1 MDRCGIDD
9 ARAAL
14 VHVCASGRSRACYAA
29 WKRKHCA
36 VGLASAHCSVYLHKL
51 SPFLS
56 RPNMSASTVSSYDGE
71 RRKPKGAVLF
81 TGTLY
86 MAKGSYTRV
95 ASHHAITLESTDVRE
110 YT

>member
-9 ARAAL
+9 ARAAH
-14 VHVCASGRSRACYAA
+14 VHVCARVDHVHVMLLGNVNN
-29 WKRKHCA
+29 CA
-36 VGLASAHCSVYLHKL
+36 VGLASAHCGVYLHKL

>member
-1 MDRCGIDD
+1 
-9 ARAAL
+9 
-14 VHVCASGRSRACYAA
+14 
-29 WKRKHCA
+29 
-36 VGLASAHCSVYLHKL
+36 
-51 SPFLS
+51 
-56 RPNMSASTVSSYDGE
+56 MSASTVSSYDGE